1 MIKLYKN
8 VKNWFIGELLNE
20 TEDFY
25 QKSKINLIFDFPFFT
40 LTLFIFFSI
49 LLFIVGAKYSVLT
62 ITGSWLMGIFFLFF
76 LKYSKNIRIASILL
90 STVILILAI
99 SNLLL
104 NDKILHIGYP
114 FWLCML
120 LLFVVFNL
128 GIYWG
133 IGFGMIGAL
142 AYIYYRQ
149 FEMYK
154 AMELA
159 NFDPNVHF
167 ITFIVEVSLTTF
179 LILYLVQLF
188 LLTSRKSELAMKEQ
202 NKLLIDKN
210 KLIEDQ
216 HAEKTIM
223 LKEIHH
229 RVKNNL
235 QVVNSILRLQ
245 SHEIKDPEALEVFEL
260 SQKRIHAMALIHER
274 LYTLDKMS
282 YSITADYL
290 KLLLKDL
297 VELYQNNQQIDLI
310 MAVQDGIVPQ
320 NNIVPFGLILNE
332 LISNT
337 LKHGIESKGVISISS
352 EKNEKTVSLIF
363 QDNGKGFANEIH
375 KGFGLELI
383 ETLTEQL
390 DGTVHYHNNQIEGVF
405 FQFEYP
411 YFDEEKQED
420 S

>member
-1 MIKLYKN
+1 
-8 VKNWFIGELLNE
+8 
-20 TEDFY
+20 
-25 QKSKINLIFDFPFFT
+25 
-40 LTLFIFFSI
+40 
-49 LLFIVGAKYSVLT
+49 
-62 ITGSWLMGIFFLFF
+62 
-76 LKYSKNIRIASILL
+76 
-90 STVILILAI
+90 
-99 SNLLL
+99 
-104 NDKILHIGYP
+104 
-114 FWLCML
+114 
-120 LLFVVFNL
+120 
-128 GIYWG
+128 
-133 IGFGMIGAL
+133 
-142 AYIYYRQ
+142 
-149 FEMYK
+149 
-154 AMELA
+154 
-159 NFDPNVHF
+159 
-167 ITFIVEVSLTTF
+167 
-179 LILYLVQLF
+179 VQLF

-282 YSITADYL
+282 YSVTADYL
-290 KLLLKDL
+290 KLLVKDL
-297 VELYQNNQQIDLI
+297 VELYQNNQQIELT
-310 MAVQDGIVPQ
+310 MNVHDGIVPQ

-390 DGTVHYHNNQIEGVF
+390 DGTVNYHNNQIEGVF

>member
-49 LLFIVGAKYSVLT
+49 LLFIVGANYSVLT

-133 IGFGMIGAL
+133 IGFGVIGAI

-149 FEMYK
+149 FEMYN

-159 NFDPNVHF
+159 NFDPNVHL

-274 LYTLDKMS
+274 LYTLDKLS

-290 KLLLKDL
+290 KLLVKDL
-297 VELYQNNQQIDLI
+297 VDLYQNHQQIELI
-310 MAVQDGIVPQ
+310 MNVQDGIVPQ

-390 DGTVHYHNNQIEGVF
+390 DGTVNYHNNQIEGVF

>member
-49 LLFIVGAKYSVLT
+49 LLFIVGANYSVFT

-90 STVILILAI
+90 SIVILILAI
-99 SNLLL
+99 SNLFL

-133 IGFGMIGAL
+133 IGFGVIGAI

-149 FEMYK
+149 FEMYN

-159 NFDPNVHF
+159 NFDPNVHL
-167 ITFIVEVSLTTF
+167 ITFIVEVTLTTF

-290 KLLLKDL
+290 KLLVKDL
-297 VELYQNNQQIDLI
+297 VDLYQNYQQIELI
-310 MAVQDGIVPQ
+310 MNVQDGIVPQ

-332 LISNT
+332 LISNS

-352 EKNEKTVSLIF
+352 EKNEKSVSLIF
-363 QDNGKGFANEIH
+363 QDNGKGFENEIH

-390 DGTVHYHNNQIEGVF
+390 DGTVNYRNNQSKGVF

-411 YFDEEKQED
+411 YDDEEK
-420 S
+420 

>member
-49 LLFIVGAKYSVLT
+49 LLFIVGANYSVLT

-76 LKYSKNIRIASILL
+76 LKYSKNIKIASILL

-133 IGFGMIGAL
+133 IGFGMIGAI

-159 NFDPNVHF
+159 NFDPNVHL

-274 LYTLDKMS
+274 LYTLDKLS

-290 KLLLKDL
+290 KLLVKDL
-297 VELYQNNQQIDLI
+297 VDLYQNHQQIELI
-310 MAVQDGIVPQ
+310 MNVQDGIVPQ

-390 DGTVHYHNNQIEGVF
+390 DGTVNYHNNQIEGVF